1 MKTEAGEEKAF
12 DCVRWMRSTRDR
24 ISAEIRDMS
33 QEELVRWFE
42 ERRPAD
48 PFLAELFDRRKAPS
62 GDRAL
67 AEAAGG
73 RGATLPS

>member
-1 MKTEAGEEKAF
+1 MKTEAGEKTF
-12 DCVRWMRSTRDR
+12 DCVKWTRSTRDR

-42 ERRPAD
+42 DRRPTD
-48 PFLAELFDRRKAPS
+48 PFLAELFDRREAPV
-62 GDRAL
+62 GDRGL
-67 AEAAGG
+67 DPVAGG